1 MALNRDNFIID
12 RYVKG
17 NGYLPATGERIYSL
31 DQVKDGNLKVTV
43 ENSVDVVDAI
53 GNKIETLERGRSAEF
68 SASNALFSFTL
79 MGEQLGA
86 ATTEATDSAAIN
98 MPKWEEFT
106 LAGTETDV
114 TLKEIPVGT
123 AGAEIPFIYVVPKA
137 GGVSKQFK
145 IAAEAGA
152 DAFKLEAATKKLTLP
167 IGLAA
172 GDKVCVDYEYACKKG
187 FKMTSSAIDK
197 VREHKAV
204 FLVLGHDACDK
215 NTQYAAYQVFPKA
228 KLSPEI
234 DLTFTPDM
242 DHPFT
247 LQCAQDYCDPQ
258 KRLFEILVDENGY
271 VG

>member
-1 MALNRDNFIID
+1 M
-12 RYVKG
+12 
-17 NGYLPATGERIYSL
+17 
-31 DQVKDGNLKVTV
+31 
-43 ENSVDVVDAI
+43 DAI

-106 LAGTETDV
+106 LTGTETDV

-167 IGLAA
+167 TGLAA
-172 GDKVCVDYEYACKKG
+172 GDKVCVDYE
-187 FKMTSSAIDK
+187 
-197 VREHKAV
+197 
-204 FLVLGHDACDK
+204 
-215 NTQYAAYQVFPKA
+215 
-228 KLSPEI
+228 
-234 DLTFTPDM
+234 
-242 DHPFT
+242 
-247 LQCAQDYCDPQ
+247 
-258 KRLFEILVDENGY
+258 
-271 VG
+271 

>member
-12 RYVKG
+12 RYVRG
-17 NGYLPATGERIYSL
+17 NGYLPTTGERIYSL
-31 DQVKDGNLKVTV
+31 EQVKDGNLKVTV

-53 GNKIETLERGRSAEF
+53 GNKIETIERGRSAEF

-86 ATTEATDSAAIN
+86 TTTEASDSAAIN

-106 LAGTETDV
+106 LTDSQTEV
-114 TLKEIPVGT
+114 ELKEVPVGT
-123 AGAEIPFIYVVPKA
+123 TGAEIPFIYVTPKA
-137 GGVSKQFK
+137 GGPSKQYK
-145 IAAEAGA
+145 IGTTASAT
-152 DAFKLEAATKKLTLP
+152 DFKLAAATKKLTLP
-167 IGLAA
+167 TGLAA
-172 GDKVCVDYEYACKKG
+172 GDKVYVDYEYACKKG
-187 FKMTSSAIDK
+187 FQMTASALDK

-204 FLVLGHDACDK
+204 FLVLGHDVCDK

-242 DHPFT
+242 EHPFT
-247 LQCAQDYCDPQ
+247 LQCTQDYCDAK
-258 KRLFEILVDENGY
+258 KRLFDILVDENGY
-271 VG
+271 EA